1 MWSQFGLN
9 YFTSRLHKNHNGH
22 MALLSHE
29 GLPILIDIVCVF
41 RYLSEKLYTIIESKL
56 ECTSGQT
63 ESSKIVVCQVLIIFE
78 TYL

>member
-1 MWSQFGLN
+1 
-9 YFTSRLHKNHNGH
+9 

-63 ESSKIVVCQVLIIFE
+63 ESSNIVVCHNIRDMPLKDSFKKDCIHYIYGE
-78 TYL
+78 Y